1 MTTPASESLRNRSVG
16 LPQIDP
22 FRPRRW
28 RRRLAGSDAEGE
40 RLGSLCAG
48 TRSTAGQQ
56 AAGFRSDRR

>member
-22 FRPRRW
+22 FRW